1 MEKWQESPLSFG
13 EVLDVTFRIIK
24 ENFFKLFQ
32 IMLIFIGPAYLLQ
45 AIGMMS
51 EGLPLLPD
59 ANRGVELA
67 SLFSGFTQA
76 PTQGAYA
83 EPGAPVLIL
92 IGVSILLMFI
102 SLPMAYASIII
113 ITEQFRKQETVNISS
128 IIRRAFS
135 RFWALLGGSIVYGL
149 IVTGLYIGMA
159 AIIVGYLATNGL
171 FKVGKGLA
179 AASTAG
185 LGTHI
190 GMTILLSLIALFGFA
205 YLMTR
210 WSFFFAA
217 IVIERVSPG
226 ISKSWQLTRGYFWRL
241 VGLYLIVAI
250 INGIILMVLQMGVN
264 LILGGSVLGL
274 LLNSFVS
281 LLMSML
287 PFIAYAVI
295 YFDLRVRNEG
305 TDLKELL
312 GTYQVN
318 PVVSSPYVNNPVV
331 SDPVFNDPLASN
343 PDVSN
348 PSASNPDKPVEQKQ
362 QDTPT
367 TEKMPWD

>member
-1 MEKWQESPLSFG
+1 MEKWQESPLTFG

-32 IMLIFIGPAYLLQ
+32 IMLIFIGPVYLLQ

-59 ANRGVELA
+59 PNRVVDLA

-83 EPGAPVLIL
+83 EPEALVLIL

-287 PFIAYAVI
+287 PAIAYAVI

-305 TDLKELL
+305 MDLKDLL
-312 GTYQVN
+312 GTYQVK
-318 PVVSSPYVNNPVV
+318 PVVNSPFVNNPVV

-343 PDVSN
+343 PSVSN